1 MICTSPAGDLRTGDE
16 PAGPSNC
23 FGALCDLDGL
33 EVDDGWPWPRSVP
46 RKHVILVDISIRIL
60 TMVSKRKDADEDL
73 YMCILA
79 VINFMNFD
87 YN

>member
-1 MICTSPAGDLRTGDE
+1 MPT
-16 PAGPSNC
+16 
-23 FGALCDLDGL
+23 
-33 EVDDGWPWPRSVP
+33 RSVP

-79 VINFMNFD
+79 VTNFMNFG

>member
-1 MICTSPAGDLRTGDE
+1 MPT
-16 PAGPSNC
+16 
-23 FGALCDLDGL
+23 
-33 EVDDGWPWPRSVP
+33 RSVP

-79 VINFMNFD
+79 VTNFMNFD
-87 YN
+87 YNWEMDNQRSSLARR